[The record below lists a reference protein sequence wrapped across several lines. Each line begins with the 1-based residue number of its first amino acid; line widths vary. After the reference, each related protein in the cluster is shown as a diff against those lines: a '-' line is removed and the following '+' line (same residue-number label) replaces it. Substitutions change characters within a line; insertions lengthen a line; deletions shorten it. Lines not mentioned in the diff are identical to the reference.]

1 MLKIYNTLTKKVEEF
16 KPLHDKEVG
25 FYSCGPT
32 VYNFAHIGNF
42 RSFIFYDLIKRYLK
56 FRGFKVKHVMNI
68 TDVDDKT
75 IRDSKKE
82 GVSLKEFTERYT
94 KYFIEDLKTLN
105 IELPDV
111 MPKATEH
118 IKDMISLI
126 QKLIDKGYAY
136 KGEDGSIYYDI
147 SKFKDYG
154 KLSGMRIND
163 LKAGARVKQDEYAK
177 NQAQDFAL
185 WKAYSKEDGN
195 VFWETPIGKGR
206 PGWHIEC
213 SVMSMKYLG
222 ESFDLHSGG
231 VDLIFPHHEN
241 EIAQSE
247 AATGKQFVRY
257 WVHPEFL
264 QVNGK
269 KMSKSLGNFFTLRD
283 LLKKGYD
290 PMAIRYLLISTHY
303 RQQLN
308 FTDQGLESAENTI
321 TKLREFMKS
330 LLRINK
336 KGELSNEVKEL
347 IRDTMDKFIESMD
360 NDLHISEALASIFSF
375 INKINK
381 LILEG
386 KLTKKDADEVKSFMI
401 KIDSVLGLKLKD
413 VKANEVITGEVEA
426 SEDKIN
432 TLLSDLTDENIN
444 ELVRIRNFYKRK
456 KNFDMADKIRSEL
469 SKHKIKLVDTREG
482 STWEK
487 IRKTN

>member
-1 MLKIYNTLTKKVEEF
+1 MLRIYNTLTKRVEEF
-16 KPLHDKEVG
+16 KPLHGNDVG

-56 FRGFKVKHVMNI
+56 FRGYKVKHVMNI

-75 IRDSKKE
+75 IRDSQKE
-82 GVSLKEFTERYT
+82 GVSLKEFTELYTRY
-94 KYFIEDLKTLN
+94 FLEDLKTLN

-118 IKDMISLI
+118 IEDMVALI
-126 QKLIDKGYAY
+126 KRLMDKGYAY
-136 KGEDGSIYYDI
+136 KGEDGSIYYDV

-154 KLSGMRIND
+154 KLSGIKLD
-163 LKAGARVKQDEYAK
+163 ELKSGARVKQDEYAK

-185 WKAYSKEDGN
+185 WKAYSEKDGD
-195 VFWETPIGKGR
+195 VFWNTPLGKGR

-213 SVMSMKYLG
+213 SAMSMKYLG

-231 VDLIFPHHEN
+231 IDLVFPHHEN

-247 AATGKQFVRY
+247 AATGKQFVKY

-264 QVNGK
+264 QVDGK

-308 FTDQGLESAENTI
+308 FTMDGLKSAENTVN
-321 TKLREFMKS
+321 KLRDFMKQI
-330 LLRINK
+330 LLVSRPSPESK
-336 KGELSNEVKEL
+336 EVSDL
-347 IRDTMDKFIESMD
+347 IKDTEKKFIEKMD
-360 NDLHISEALASIFSF
+360 NDLNISEALAVLFKFVNS
-375 INKINK
+375 INKI
-381 LILEG
+381 ILKGELS
-386 KLTKKDADEVKSFMI
+386 KVDAQKVKDFMLR
-401 KIDSVLGLKLKD
+401 IDSVLGLKLGD
-413 VKANEVITGEVEA
+413 VQVNVVTSEQQA
-426 SEDKIN
+426 SLDEIN
-432 TLLSDLTDENIN
+432 ALLSNINNENI
-444 ELVRIRNFYKRK
+444 EKLLAIRNYFRSR
-456 KNFDMADKIRSEL
+456 KNFKTADMIRDKL
-469 SKHKIKLVDTREG
+469 NKLGVKITDLKTG
-482 STWEK
+482 SHWEVK
-487 IRKTN
+487 NQ

>member
-1 MLKIYNTLTKKVEEF
+1 MLRIYNTLTRKVEEF

-118 IKDMISLI
+118 IKDMVNLI
-126 QKLIDKGYAY
+126 QRLIDKGYAY

-147 SKFKDYG
+147 SKFRDYG

-185 WKAYSKEDGN
+185 WKAYSQDDGD

-213 SVMSMKYLG
+213 SAMSMKYLG

-231 VDLIFPHHEN
+231 VDLVFPHHEN

-247 AATGKQFVRY
+247 AATGKQFVKY

-283 LLKKGYD
+283 LLKKGHD

-308 FTDQGLESAENTI
+308 FTDQGLKSAENTI
-321 TKLREFMKS
+321 NKLREFMKS
-330 LLRINK
+330 LLRIDK
-336 KGELSNEVKEL
+336 KGELSDEVKEL
-347 IRDTMDKFIESMD
+347 IRNTKNKFIENMD
-360 NDLHISEALASIFSF
+360 NDLHISEALASIFNF

-386 KLTKKDADEVKSFMI
+386 KLTKKDAEEVRTFMI
-401 KIDSVLGLKLKD
+401 QIDSVLGLKLKD
-413 VKANEVITGEVEA
+413 VKANEVITEEVEA

-432 TLLSDLTDENIN
+432 TLLNDLTDENID
-444 ELVRIRNFYKRK
+444 ELVKIRNFYKRR
-456 KNFDMADKIRSEL
+456 KNFSVADKIRSEL
-469 SKHKIKLVDTREG
+469 SNHHIKLVDTKEG
-482 STWEK
+482 STWER
-487 IRKTN
+487 IEKTN

>member
-1 MLKIYNTLTKKVEEF
+1 MLRIYNTLTKRVEEF
-16 KPLHDKEVG
+16 KPLHGNDVG

-56 FRGFKVKHVMNI
+56 FRGYKVKHVMNI

-75 IRDSKKE
+75 IRDSQKE

-118 IKDMISLI
+118 IEDMVALI
-126 QKLIDKGYAY
+126 KRLMDKGYAY
-136 KGEDGSIYYDI
+136 KGEDGSIYYDV

-154 KLSGMRIND
+154 KLSGIKLD
-163 LKAGARVKQDEYAK
+163 ELKSGARVKQDEYAK

-185 WKAYSKEDGN
+185 WKAYSEKDGD
-195 VFWETPIGKGR
+195 VFWNTPLGKGR

-213 SVMSMKYLG
+213 SAMSMKYLG

-231 VDLIFPHHEN
+231 IDLVFPHHEN

-247 AATGKQFVRY
+247 AATGKQFVKY

-264 QVNGK
+264 QVDGK

-308 FTDQGLESAENTI
+308 FTMDGLKSAENTVN
-321 TKLREFMKS
+321 KLRDFMKQI
-330 LLRINK
+330 LLVSRPSPESK
-336 KGELSNEVKEL
+336 EVSEL
-347 IRDTMDKFIESMD
+347 IKDTEKKFIEKMD
-360 NDLHISEALASIFSF
+360 NDLNISEALAVLFKFVNS
-375 INKINK
+375 INKI
-381 LILEG
+381 ILKGELS
-386 KLTKKDADEVKSFMI
+386 KVDAQKVKDFMLR
-401 KIDSVLGLKLKD
+401 IDSVLGLKLGD
-413 VKANEVITGEVEA
+413 VQVNVVTSEQQA
-426 SEDKIN
+426 SLDEIN
-432 TLLSDLTDENIN
+432 ALLSNINNENI
-444 ELVRIRNFYKRK
+444 EKLLAIRNYFRSRK
-456 KNFDMADKIRSEL
+456 DFKTADMIRDKLNKLGVKITDLKTGSHWEVKNQ
-469 SKHKIKLVDTREG
+469 
-482 STWEK
+482 
-487 IRKTN
+487 

>member
-1 MLKIYNTLTKKVEEF
+1 MLRIYNTLTKRVEEF
-16 KPLHDKEVG
+16 KPLHGNDVG

-56 FRGFKVKHVMNI
+56 FRGYKVKHVMNI

-75 IRDSKKE
+75 IRDSQKE

-118 IKDMISLI
+118 IEDMVALI
-126 QKLIDKGYAY
+126 KRLMDKGYAY
-136 KGEDGSIYYDI
+136 KGEDGSIYYDV

-154 KLSGMRIND
+154 KLSGIKLD
-163 LKAGARVKQDEYAK
+163 ELKSGARVKQDEYAK

-185 WKAYSKEDGN
+185 WKAYSEKDGD
-195 VFWETPIGKGR
+195 VFWNTPLGKGR

-213 SVMSMKYLG
+213 SAMSMKYLG

-231 VDLIFPHHEN
+231 IDLVFPHHEN

-247 AATGKQFVRY
+247 AATGKQFVKY

-264 QVNGK
+264 QVDGK

-308 FTDQGLESAENTI
+308 FTMDGLKSAENTVN
-321 TKLREFMKS
+321 KLRDFMKQI
-330 LLRINK
+330 LLVSRPSPESK
-336 KGELSNEVKEL
+336 EVSEL
-347 IRDTMDKFIESMD
+347 IKDTEKKFIEKMD
-360 NDLHISEALASIFSF
+360 NDLNISEALAVLFKFVNS
-375 INKINK
+375 INKI
-381 LILEG
+381 ILKGELS
-386 KLTKKDADEVKSFMI
+386 KVDAQKVKDFMLR
-401 KIDSVLGLKLKD
+401 IDSVLGLKLGD
-413 VKANEVITGEVEA
+413 VQVNVVTSEQQA
-426 SEDKIN
+426 SLDEIN
-432 TLLSDLTDENIN
+432 ALLSNINNENI
-444 ELVRIRNFYKRK
+444 EKLLAIRNYFRSRK
-456 KNFDMADKIRSEL
+456 DFKTADMIRDKLNRLGVKITDLKTGSHWEVKNQ
-469 SKHKIKLVDTREG
+469 
-482 STWEK
+482 
-487 IRKTN
+487 

>member
-1 MLKIYNTLTKKVEEF
+1 MLRIYNTLTKRVEEF
-16 KPLHDKEVG
+16 KPLHGNDVG

-56 FRGFKVKHVMNI
+56 FRGYKVKHVMNI

-75 IRDSKKE
+75 IRDSQKE
-82 GVSLKEFTERYT
+82 GVSLKEFTELYTRY
-94 KYFIEDLKTLN
+94 FLEDLKTLN

-118 IKDMISLI
+118 IEDMVALI
-126 QKLIDKGYAY
+126 KRLMDKGYAY
-136 KGEDGSIYYDI
+136 KGEDGSIYYDV

-154 KLSGMRIND
+154 KLSGIKLD
-163 LKAGARVKQDEYAK
+163 ELKSGARVKQDEYAK

-185 WKAYSKEDGN
+185 WKAYSEKDGD
-195 VFWETPIGKGR
+195 VFWNTPLGKGR

-213 SVMSMKYLG
+213 SAMSMKYLG

-231 VDLIFPHHEN
+231 IDLVFPHHEN

-247 AATGKQFVRY
+247 AATGKQFVKY

-264 QVNGK
+264 QVDGK

-308 FTDQGLESAENTI
+308 FTMDGLKSAENTVN
-321 TKLREFMKS
+321 KLRDFMKQI
-330 LLRINK
+330 LLVSRPSPESK
-336 KGELSNEVKEL
+336 EVSEL
-347 IRDTMDKFIESMD
+347 IKDTEKKFIEKMD
-360 NDLHISEALASIFSF
+360 NDLNISEALAVLFKFVNS
-375 INKINK
+375 INKI
-381 LILEG
+381 ILKGELS
-386 KLTKKDADEVKSFMI
+386 KVDAQKVKDFMLR
-401 KIDSVLGLKLKD
+401 IDSVLGLKLGD
-413 VKANEVITGEVEA
+413 VQVNVVTSEQQA
-426 SEDKIN
+426 SLDEIN
-432 TLLSDLTDENIN
+432 ALLSNINNENI
-444 ELVRIRNFYKRK
+444 EKLLAIRNYFRSR
-456 KNFDMADKIRSEL
+456 KNFKTADMIRDKL
-469 SKHKIKLVDTREG
+469 NKLGVKITDLKTG
-482 STWEK
+482 SHWEVK
-487 IRKTN
+487 NQ

>member
-1 MLKIYNTLTKKVEEF
+1 MLRIYNTLTKKVDEF
-16 KPLHDKEVG
+16 KPLHDNTVG

-42 RSFIFYDLIKRYLK
+42 RSFVFYDLIKRYLK

-75 IRDSKKE
+75 IRDSQKE

-105 IELPDV
+105 IQLPDV

-118 IKDMISLI
+118 INDMVNLI

-147 SKFKDYG
+147 SKFKGYG
-154 KLSGMRIND
+154 KLSGIKLNK
-163 LKAGARVKQDEYAK
+163 LKAGSRVKVDEYTK

-185 WKAYSKEDGN
+185 WKAYSKSDGN
-195 VFWETPIGKGR
+195 VFWNTPIGKGR

-213 SVMSMKYLG
+213 SAMSMKYLG
-222 ESFDLHSGG
+222 ESFDIHSGG
-231 VDLIFPHHEN
+231 IDLVFPHHEN

-247 AATGKQFVRY
+247 AATGKQFVKY

-283 LLKKGYD
+283 LLKKGYE

-308 FTDQGLESAENTI
+308 FTMDGLKSAENI
-321 TKLREFMKS
+321 INKLRDFIRS
-330 LLRINK
+330 LLRIKSDKN
-336 KGELSNEVKEL
+336 ESREVKGL
-347 IRDTMDKFIESMD
+347 IDKAYSGFVEAMD
-360 NDLHISEALASIFSF
+360 NDLHISEALAVIFNF
-375 INKINK
+375 ITEINK
-381 LILEG
+381 LIMKN
-386 KLTKKDADEVKSFMI
+386 KLNGSDAKKVYDFMM
-401 KIDSVLGLKLKD
+401 KIDSVLGLELDK
-413 VKANEVITGEVEA
+413 VKPQKIVS
-426 SEDKIN
+426 SEKELSNDELS
-432 TLLSDLTDENIN
+432 TLFSNLTDSNI
-444 ELVRIRNFYKRK
+444 ELLLQARNWFRKNKDFSKADMIRNKL
-456 KNFDMADKIRSEL
+456 SE
-469 SKHKIKLVDTREG
+469 HKIVISDTKNG
-482 STWEK
+482 TLWE
-487 IRKTN
+487 RKN

>member
-16 KPLHDKEVG
+16 KPLYDKEVG

-42 RSFIFYDLIKRYLK
+42 RSFLFYDLIKRYLK
-56 FRGFKVKHVMNI
+56 FRGFNVEHVMNI

-82 GVSLKEFTERYT
+82 GISLKEFTGRYT

-118 IKDMISLI
+118 IKDMVNLI
-126 QKLIDKGYAY
+126 QRLIDKGYAY
-136 KGEDGSIYYDI
+136 RGEDGSIYYNI

-213 SVMSMKYLG
+213 SAMSMKYLG

-247 AATGKQFVRY
+247 AATGKQFVKY

-308 FTDQGLESAENTI
+308 FTDQGLKSAENTI
-321 TKLREFMKS
+321 DKLREFMKG
-330 LLRINK
+330 LLRISK
-336 KGELSNEVKEL
+336 EGELSDEVKEL
-347 IRDTMDKFIESMD
+347 IQSAKNKFIESMD
-360 NDLHISEALASIFSF
+360 NDLRISEALASIFNF

-381 LILEG
+381 FIMKK
-386 KLTKKDADEVKSFMI
+386 KLTKKDADEVRTFMI
-401 KIDSVLGLKLKD
+401 QIDSVLGLKLKD
-413 VKANEVITGEVEA
+413 VKANEVITEEVEA
-426 SEDKIN
+426 SEDKIRSILN
-432 TLLSDLTDENIN
+432 NLTDEGID
-444 ELVRIRNFYKRK
+444 ELVKIRNFYKRRK
-456 KNFDMADKIRSEL
+456 KFDTADKIRSEL
-469 SKHKIKLVDTREG
+469 SNHNIKLVDTKEG
-482 STWEK
+482 SIWE
-487 IRKTN
+487 RTD

>member
-1 MLKIYNTLTKKVEEF
+1 MLRIYNTLTKRVEEF
-16 KPLHDKEVG
+16 KPLHGNDVG

-56 FRGFKVKHVMNI
+56 FRGYKVKHVMNI

-75 IRDSKKE
+75 IRDSQKE
-82 GVSLKEFTERYT
+82 GVSLKEFTELYTRY
-94 KYFIEDLKTLN
+94 FLEDLKTLN

-118 IKDMISLI
+118 IEDMVALI
-126 QKLIDKGYAY
+126 KRLMDKGYAY
-136 KGEDGSIYYDI
+136 KGEDGSIYYDV

-154 KLSGMRIND
+154 KLSGIKLD
-163 LKAGARVKQDEYAK
+163 ELKSGARVKQDEYAK

-185 WKAYSKEDGN
+185 WKAYSEKDGD
-195 VFWETPIGKGR
+195 VFWNTPLGKGR

-213 SVMSMKYLG
+213 SAMSMKYLG

-231 VDLIFPHHEN
+231 IDLVFPHHEN

-247 AATGKQFVRY
+247 AATGKQFVKY

-264 QVNGK
+264 QVDGK

-308 FTDQGLESAENTI
+308 FTMDGLKSAENTVN
-321 TKLREFMKS
+321 KLRDFMKQI
-330 LLRINK
+330 LLVSRPSPESK
-336 KGELSNEVKEL
+336 EVSDL
-347 IRDTMDKFIESMD
+347 IKDTEKKFIEKMD
-360 NDLHISEALASIFSF
+360 NDLNISEALAVLFKFVNS
-375 INKINK
+375 INKI
-381 LILEG
+381 ILKGELS
-386 KLTKKDADEVKSFMI
+386 KVDAQKVKDFMLR
-401 KIDSVLGLKLKD
+401 IDSVLGLKLGD
-413 VKANEVITGEVEA
+413 VQVNVVT
-426 SEDKIN
+426 SEQQVSLDEIN
-432 TLLSDLTDENIN
+432 ALLSNINNENI
-444 ELVRIRNFYKRK
+444 EKLLAIRNYFRSR
-456 KNFDMADKIRSEL
+456 KNFKTADMIRDKL
-469 SKHKIKLVDTREG
+469 NKLGVKITDLKTG
-482 STWEK
+482 SHWEVK
-487 IRKTN
+487 NQ

>member
-1 MLKIYNTLTKKVEEF
+1 MLKIYNTLTRKVEEF

-118 IKDMISLI
+118 INDMVNLV
-126 QKLIDKGYAY
+126 QRLIDKGYAY

-163 LKAGARVKQDEYAK
+163 LKVGARVKQDEYAK

-213 SVMSMKYLG
+213 SAMSMKYLG

-247 AATGKQFVRY
+247 AATGKQFVKY

-290 PMAIRYLLISTHY
+290 PMAIRYLLLSTHY

-308 FTDQGLESAENTI
+308 FTDQGLKSAENTI
-321 TKLREFMKS
+321 NKLREFMKS
-330 LLRINK
+330 LLRINEE
-336 KGELSNEVKEL
+336 GELSEEVKEL
-347 IRDTMDKFIESMD
+347 IQDARNKFIENMD
-360 NDLHISEALASIFSF
+360 NDLHISEALASIFNF
-375 INKINK
+375 INQINK
-381 LILEG
+381 LIMNG
-386 KLTKKDADEVKSFMI
+386 KLTKKDADEVRKFMI
-401 KIDSVLGLKLKD
+401 QIDSVLGLKLKD
-413 VKANEVITGEVEA
+413 VKAKEVIKEEVES
-426 SEDKIN
+426 SEKEISS
-432 TLLSDLTDENIN
+432 LLSDLTDDNIDK
-444 ELVRIRNFYKRK
+444 LVKIRNFYKRRK
-456 KNFDMADKIRSEL
+456 KFDIADKIRSEL
-469 SKHKIKLVDTREG
+469 SKHNIKLVDTKEG

-487 IRKTN
+487 TN